1 MRIESQF
8 VGWGLTPRVDPIDAS
23 LTRGLRTHPTI
34 VLSVFLSIVLI
45 WQSTATAAGKLSVQ
59 SKPFGQTSDGQP
71 VTIFELTNVNGVRAR
86 AMEYGAI
93 LVSLEV
99 PNREGKLVDIALG
112 FDDLAPYVRGSPM
125 FGASVGRYA
134 NRIANAR
141 FTLDGVEYK
150 LTANSGKNHIHGGGN
165 KRFDRVVWQGQ
176 PVQGD
181 GWAGVRFSHLSKDG
195 EEGFPGNLDCTITYV
210 LNNDN
215 ELQIRYEAT
224 TDKPTIVNLT
234 NHSYFNLAGA
244 GNGDVLA
251 HEMMINATLYTP
263 AGEGLIPTGEIHTVK
278 GTPLDFTEP
287 RTIGLRIEKLTETKG
302 YDHCYVLTGRGEGV
316 PPLRAEGVSPSNRGL
331 EARGT
336 KEQGQDA
343 LATLAARVYEPTGGI
358 VMEVRTTEP
367 GVQLYTANGMRG
379 IQGKGGKVYGN
390 HYGFCLETQH
400 FPDSPNKLHFP
411 STVLRP
417 GQKFQSATIFKFSTR

>member
-1 MRIESQF
+1 MI
-8 VGWGLTPRVDPIDAS
+8 PRSILLS
-23 LTRGLRTHPTI
+23 LSLGT
-34 VLSVFLSIVLI
+34 VLAC
-45 WQSTATAAGKLSVQ
+45 QATAAAAGKSGVEG
-59 SKPFGQTSDGQP
+59 KPFGQTSDGQA
-71 VTIFELTNVNGVRAR
+71 VTIFELTNAGGLRAR
-86 AMEYGAI
+86 VMEYGAI

-112 FDDLAPYVRGSPM
+112 FDDLAPYLRGHPL
-125 FGASVGRYA
+125 FGSTVGRYA
-134 NRIANAR
+134 NRIAGAR

-165 KRFDRVVWQGQ
+165 LRFDKVVWKGR
-176 PVQGD
+176 PVRGE
-181 GWAGVRFSHLSKDG
+181 GWVGVQLSHLSKDG

-224 TDKPTIVNLT
+224 TDKPTIINLT

-244 GNGDVLA
+244 GNGDVLS
-251 HEMMINATLYTP
+251 HEVTINATLYLP
-263 AGEGLIPTGEIHTVK
+263 AGEGLIPTGEIRTVK

-287 RTIGLRIEKLTETKG
+287 KTIGARIGALTETRG
-302 YDHCYVLTGRGEGV
+302 YDHCYVLAGRGEGV

-331 EARGT
+331 EARDT

-417 GQKFQSATIFKFSTR
+417 GQKFQSTTIFKFSTR

>member
-1 MRIESQF
+1 MGSRSILSC
-8 VGWGLTPRVDPIDAS
+8 VL
-23 LTRGLRTHPTI
+23 
-34 VLSVFLSIVLI
+34 LSVAIIS
-45 WQSTATAAGKLSVQ
+45 QTTAVSTAAGKLSVQ
-59 SKPFGQTSDGQP
+59 AKPFGPTPNGQA
-71 VTIFELTNVNGVRAR
+71 VTIFELTNLHGLRAR
-86 AMEYGAI
+86 VMEYGAI

-99 PNREGKLVDIALG
+99 PNREGKLVDVALG
-112 FDDLAPYVRGSPM
+112 FDDLTPYTRGHPG
-125 FGASVGRYA
+125 FGSSIGRYA
-134 NRIANAR
+134 NRIADAR

-165 KRFDRVVWQGQ
+165 KRFDKVVWKGQ
-176 PVQGD
+176 AVQGD
-181 GWAGVRFSHLSKDG
+181 GWVGARFSHLSKDG

-224 TDKPTIVNLT
+224 TDKPTIINLT

-244 GNGDVLA
+244 GNGDVLN
-251 HEMMINATLYTP
+251 HEMTINANLYTP
-263 AGEGLIPTGEIHTVK
+263 ARSDLIPTGEIHTVK

-287 RTIGLRIEKLTETKG
+287 KTIGSRIQELTQTRG

-316 PPLRAEGVSPSNRGL
+316 PPLRPSSVTGR
-331 EARGT
+331 E
-336 KEQGQDA
+336 EQGQDA

-358 VMEVRTTEP
+358 TMEVRTTEP
-367 GVQLYTANGMRG
+367 GVQLYTANGMNG
-379 IQGKGGKVYGN
+379 IKGKTGKVYNN

-417 GQKFQSATIFKFSTR
+417 GQAFKSTTIFKFSTR

>member
-1 MRIESQF
+1 MLSRC
-8 VGWGLTPRVDPIDAS
+8 S
-23 LTRGLRTHPTI
+23 LAPMSEWCVIRTLPSI
-34 VLSVFLSIVLI
+34 FLSMILV
-45 WQSTATAAGKLSVQ
+45 WQAAAAGAGKLSVE
-59 SKPFGQTSDGQP
+59 SKPFGQTSDGQA
-71 VTIFELTNVNGVRAR
+71 VTIFTLANVNGLRAR
-86 AMEYGAI
+86 VMEYGAI
-93 LVSLEV
+93 LVALEV
-99 PNREGKLVDIALG
+99 PDRRGKLVDIALG
-112 FDDLAPYVRGSPM
+112 FDDLAPYLRGHPL
-125 FGASVGRYA
+125 FGSTVGRYA
-134 NRIANAR
+134 NRIAGAR

-165 KRFDRVVWQGQ
+165 LRFDRVVWKGK

-181 GWAGVRFSHLSKDG
+181 GWVGVQLSHLSKDG

-210 LNNDN
+210 LNNSN

-224 TDKPTIVNLT
+224 TDKPTILNLT

-244 GNGDVLA
+244 GNGDVLS
-251 HEMMINATLYTP
+251 HEVTINATLYLP
-263 AGEGLIPTGEIHTVK
+263 AGAGLIPTGEIHTVK
-278 GTPLDFTEP
+278 GTPLDFTRPEL
-287 RTIGLRIEKLTETKG
+287 IGSRIKELTETRG

-316 PPLRAEGVSPSNRGL
+316 PPLNRGL
-331 EARGT
+331 EARDT

-367 GVQLYTANGMRG
+367 GVQFYTANGMRD

-411 STVLRP
+411 SAILRP
-417 GQKFQSATIFKFSTR
+417 GQKFQSMTIFKFSTR